1 MKNPS
6 KYLGNELNYFVK
18 VLNSEKWSST
28 EGTWTGR
35 LETEFAEKFKQ
46 EYAVAFN
53 SGTSTMHAALL
64 ALGVKPGDEV
74 ISPAIT
80 VIMNTS
86 TTIHA
91 GAIPVYE
98 WLSTEKHYYY
108 TTSKQNPDHEHNL
121 DWAGTWIFGPM
132 HGDEHTGQP
141 EFPEG
146 SIRDRGDTYP
156 SRHLFPYSRPNESW
170 LDLSHQSIKFYG
182 NCEYSNYLKKIIK

>member
-28 EGTWTGR
+28 EGSWTGR

-80 VIMNTS
+80 VPHIGIS
-86 TTIHA
+86 TYF
-91 GAIPVYE
+91 P
-98 WLSTEKHYYY
+98 
-108 TTSKQNPDHEHNL
+108 NL
-121 DWAGTWIFGPM
+121 DFGAPLSVI
-132 HGDEHTGQP
+132 HILV
-141 EFPEG
+141 EFITFAN
-146 SIRDRGDTYP
+146 SIADAF
-156 SRHLFPYSRPNESW
+156 L
-170 LDLSHQSIKFYG
+170 
-182 NCEYSNYLKKIIK
+182 